1 MIQSEFE
8 KVKNA
13 VVATISAAVEEVL
26 PTTKIRKSGIYMIYV
41 DCFDDEKII
50 PIYIGQSTDIQK
62 RYKIHYQEILSLNRL
77 SYDEYKKYTQSGL
90 YDGSFKSCK
99 IFRYMIEHNC
109 GLPDY
114 HMILL
119 ECCDES
125 VLGEREQFYINEF
138 KSEYFGFNQLNATS
152 LYMEYAN
159 ARDKNDVALRYFN
172 AVKNNA
178 IFLKKYWGF
187 GFTVFNYEYAFYK
200 SPLSHTET
208 KSEDVR
214 VAVSEA
220 NGAILTLSQ
229 FAESEYA
236 VASREIA
243 QKEKEIYDKIHSYD
257 VILEPIDAKIDK
269 QKRLIRKRFKEL
281 LNYSPTRS
289 EFEHFIEGIYNDD
302 ERKLFNAAM
311 KKKNLRFLAYVRLKD
326 EIAVLEALDDERG
339 TALSDVEREKS
350 VQYDILNQLHSKRK
364 ALKAELRLA
373 NLLPCIEFKPFTLKD
388 CKRIE
393 VAEENSILFVASNNG
408 RNSTPEIIAVYSNIG
423 GVTKTYYVQ
432 NQTTT
437 QMVDY
442 IERYAYFRSNSF
454 FGKREVYKIIPRNS
468 GTHWD
473 GLVCDNHISVL
484 SEYKTG
490 LNEFS
495 FIGIEL
501 VDLTSII
508 KELLP
513 LLNANPK
520 VKLNCTESSNVF
532 YEMLG
537 TSLDKRTYKK
547 IAEFKF
553 AK

>member
-1 MIQSEFE
+1 MQTEF
-8 KVKNA
+8 VRIKNA
-13 VVATISAAVEEVL
+13 VVATIAASVEEVL
-26 PTTKIRKSGIYMIYV
+26 PTTKIKKSGIYMIYV

-50 PIYIGQSTDIQK
+50 PIYIGKSTDIQK
-62 RYKIHYQEILSLNRL
+62 RYKSHYQEILALNRL

-90 YDGSFKSCK
+90 YDGAFKSCK
-99 IFRYMIEHNC
+99 IFRYMVEHNC
-109 GLPDY
+109 SLLDY
-114 HMILL
+114 HMIPL
-119 ECCDES
+119 EYCDES
-125 VLGEREQFYINEF
+125 LLDEREQFYINGF

-152 LYMEYAN
+152 LYMEYAK
-159 ARDKNDVALRYFN
+159 ARDKNNVALRYFK

-178 IFLKKYWGF
+178 IFLRKYWGF

-200 SPLSHTET
+200 SPLSHNET
-208 KSEDVR
+208 KSEDVQ
-214 VAVSEA
+214 VALSEA
-220 NGAILTLSQ
+220 NAAIVDLSQ
-229 FAESEYA
+229 FAESKYA
-236 VASREIA
+236 ATSREIA
-243 QKEKEIYDKIHSYD
+243 REEKEIYDKIHSFD
-257 VILEPIDAKIDK
+257 DLLEPIDAKIDK
-269 QKRLIRKRFKEL
+269 QKRLIRKKFKEL
-281 LNYSPTRS
+281 LNYSPTRA
-289 EFEHFIEGIYNDD
+289 EFEHFIEGMYDDD

-326 EIAVLEALDDERG
+326 ELVVLEALDDERG
-339 TALSDVEREKS
+339 TVLSDVERRKS
-350 VQYDILNQLHSKRK
+350 EQYDILNQLHSKRK

-373 NLLPCIEFKPFTLKD
+373 YLLPYIEFHPFSLKD

-393 VAEENSILFVASNNG
+393 IAEENSVLFVASNNG

-423 GVTKTYYVQ
+423 GITKTYYVQ

-437 QMVDY
+437 QAVDY

-490 LNEFS
+490 FNEFS
-495 FIGIEL
+495 FIGIALTDL
-501 VDLTSII
+501 VSII

-513 LLNANPK
+513 LLIANPK

-532 YEMLG
+532 YEMLE

>member
-1 MIQSEFE
+1 MQTEF
-8 KVKNA
+8 VRIKNA
-13 VVATISAAVEEVL
+13 VVATIAASVEEVL
-26 PTTKIRKSGIYMIYV
+26 PTTKIKKSGIYMIYI
-41 DCFDDEKII
+41 DCFEDEKII
-50 PIYIGQSTDIQK
+50 PIYIGKSTDIQK
-62 RYKIHYQEILSLNRL
+62 RYKSHYQEILALNRL

-90 YDGSFKSCK
+90 YDGAFKSCK
-99 IFRYMIEHNC
+99 IFRYMVEHNC
-109 GLPDY
+109 SLPDY
-114 HMILL
+114 HMIPL
-119 ECCDES
+119 EYCDES
-125 VLGEREQFYINEF
+125 LLDEREQFYINEF

-152 LYMEYAN
+152 LYMEYAK

-178 IFLKKYWGF
+178 IFLRKYWGF

-200 SPLSHTET
+200 TPLSHNET
-208 KSEDVR
+208 KSEDVQ
-214 VAVSEA
+214 VALSEA
-220 NGAILTLSQ
+220 NAAIVDLSQ
-229 FAESEYA
+229 FAESKYA
-236 VASREIA
+236 ATSREIA
-243 QKEKEIYDKIHSYD
+243 REEKEIYDKIHSFD
-257 VILEPIDAKIDK
+257 ELLEPIDAKIDK
-269 QKRLIRKRFKEL
+269 QKRLIRKKFKEL
-281 LNYSPTRS
+281 LNYSPTRA
-289 EFEHFIEGIYNDD
+289 EFERFIEGMYDDD

-326 EIAVLEALDDERG
+326 ELVVLEALDDERG
-339 TALSDVEREKS
+339 TVLSDVEMRKS
-350 VQYDILNQLHSKRK
+350 EQYDILNQLHSKRK

-373 NLLPCIEFKPFTLKD
+373 YLMPHIEFHPFALKD

-393 VAEENSILFVASNNG
+393 IAEENSVLFVASNNG
-408 RNSTPEIIAVYSNIG
+408 RNSNPEIIAVYSNIG
-423 GVTKTYYVQ
+423 GITKTYYVQ

-437 QMVDY
+437 QAVDY

-490 LNEFS
+490 FNEFS
-495 FIGIEL
+495 FIGIVLTDL
-501 VDLTSII
+501 VSII

-532 YEMLG
+532 YEMLE